1 MRERLERILG
11 RTARAIWILTFHA
24 ACGRILRREAE
35 RLGLPLVVHDLRPGR
50 PGAGRQGVPRGA
62 RQGPEALHAAR
73 DPRADLERE
82 EPARLARRVHVTGRL
97 VLGPD
102 GRRGVRA
109 LPAQAPRLER
119 RRLRRHADAHRR
131 RARALPRG
139 ARALAGRLPPRPR
152 RRVPGHE
159 QRPVPPPAAARGEA
173 PERVRGR
180 ATRTSRSM
188 PSAAPTSAT
197 SSTSRRTSAGRTRS
211 RSSRTTARRTRSSRR
226 RTRSSTTTATASR
239 SGSGRSSATATP
251 SRSSRSRTSTPRRA
265 SSRPRSRASS
275 SPGTRPPRSPSS
287 TARTRSRAS
296 SRTCSSA
303 RVFRTR

>member
-35 RLGLPLVVHDLRPGR
+35 RLGYRSSFTIYDQADQVRVVKACLEELGKDPKRFT
-50 PGAGRQGVPRGA
+50 PRGIHSQISNA
-62 RQGPEALHAAR
+62 KNQLVSPDEYTSRVASFWDQTVAEVYELYQRKLH
-73 DPRADLERE
+73 
-82 EPARLARRVHVTGRL
+82 
-97 VLGPD
+97 
-102 GRRGVRA
+102 
-109 LPAQAPRLER
+109 RLER

-131 RARALPRG
+131 RARALPGG

-173 PERVRGR
+173 PERVRGG
-180 ATRTSRSM
+180 RSG
-188 PSAAPTSAT
+188 PVDLRLP
-197 SSTSRRTSAGRTRS
+197 RRRHPQHPRLRGGLRRGRTRS

-239 SGSGRSSATATP
+239 SGSGRSSARATR

-275 SPGTRPPRSPSS
+275 SPGSRPPRSPSS
-287 TARTRSRAS
+287 TGRTRSRAC
-296 SRTCSSA
+296 SRTSSCA
-303 RVFRTR
+303 RGSRTR